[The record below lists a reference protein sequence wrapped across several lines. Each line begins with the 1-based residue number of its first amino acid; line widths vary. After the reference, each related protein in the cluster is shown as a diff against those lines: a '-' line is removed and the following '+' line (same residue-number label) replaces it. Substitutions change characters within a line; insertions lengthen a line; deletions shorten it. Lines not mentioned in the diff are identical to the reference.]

1 MRNELLKALLA
12 LLFGTLMVFAAGC
25 NLEIE
30 GLAPKYDPVYSA
42 ALHVGLAAAGI
53 IYVCW
58 GIFKV
63 ASLLETKKAETEK

>member
-1 MRNELLKALLA
+1 MRNELLTALLIILFGA
-12 LLFGTLMVFAAGC
+12 LLVLAAGC
-25 NLEIE
+25 NIEIE
-30 GLAPKYDPVYSA
+30 EIAPKYDPVYSA